1 MTTKNNTQ
9 NVSEM
14 KKHPVDVLIAKRR
27 TNSVPPHMKKCSVD
41 ILIAKR
47 RIFGTLCVGGG
58 IGGGSNFLENQR
70 LGETHHLFRYVIK
83 QSIFLLTRHNNSTN

>member
-58 IGGGSNFLENQR
+58 GIGGGAATSLKISVSER
-70 LGETHHLFRYVIK
+70 RTICLGMVLSSQFFY
-83 QSIFLLTRHNNSTN
+83 